1 MTTENNRWG
10 EGKCNSSVMLSSSS
24 WCGRVGHLIGFIPLN
39 RIPLLLPGE
48 QTPGEHGHRGLAV
61 PHKHVNTAWFHWGTF
76 MCLWPYTLPAWLFDA
91 VGKAGRLFSS
101 AFLPGDSYLCCLFSQ
116 SVLAGRAGQCRP
128 PSVLP
133 HSTTLLLPCGGFAMW
148 RNWHRDK
155 ITLVLFSDLK
165 ECKLAALTNLL
176 TWQML
181 LLTSPCNP
189 ALCLFLSLHP
199 AGHRLTMRALVRCH
213 RAIKQKSSSSGR
225 LAQVRH
231 GPEPHSLGR
240 DLPAVFM
247 SADNASDTTEWR
259 AAEFLSPPVSCG
271 EKTKV
276 SKPLSWVQVSCG
288 EILSNTPDSSTS
300 LHSCLP
306 AGAHMESAW
315 WIPCGTPSWLVI
327 PHQVCGCQ
335 QTSQTCNL
343 HVLSYLKPAFSMLCS
358 AQGGPRGKSETFQLI
373 MVAHEGDTTPRAP
386 GAEQGFLNRIPLSS
400 ARRNRR
406 AHTKLLRKGEGGT
419 NLLPSIL
426 LSSHKWGA
434 GAPHFCV
441 LRECVCTGLGIISGF
456 TWISEAVAAQ
466 LRIHICGRS

>member
-1 MTTENNRWG
+1 
-10 EGKCNSSVMLSSSS
+10 MLSSSS

-165 ECKLAALTNLL
+165 ECNLAALTNLL

-213 RAIKQKSSSSGR
+213 RAMKQKSSSSGR

-240 DLPAVFM
+240 D
-247 SADNASDTTEWR
+247 
-259 AAEFLSPPVSCG
+259 
-271 EKTKV
+271 
-276 SKPLSWVQVSCG
+276 
-288 EILSNTPDSSTS
+288 
-300 LHSCLP
+300 
-306 AGAHMESAW
+306 
-315 WIPCGTPSWLVI
+315 
-327 PHQVCGCQ
+327 
-335 QTSQTCNL
+335 
-343 HVLSYLKPAFSMLCS
+343 
-358 AQGGPRGKSETFQLI
+358 
-373 MVAHEGDTTPRAP
+373 
-386 GAEQGFLNRIPLSS
+386 
-400 ARRNRR
+400 
-406 AHTKLLRKGEGGT
+406 LLRKGEGGT

-441 LRECVCTGLGIISGF
+441 LRECVWAGLGIISGF